1 MTTRRTRTRTR
12 TTSPGSSHGKTCVQA
27 RNPSLRRNRRHRPAR
42 RINLQT
48 RASVIELAPGAT
60 QIGKSFL
67 LDCAIGREEDKNCD
81 DGRSLYL
88 G

>member
-1 MTTRRTRTRTR
+1 MTRTRTRTR

-27 RNPSLRRNRRHRPAR
+27 RNPSPRRNRRHRPAR
-42 RINLQT
+42 RINPLQT

-60 QIGKSFL
+60 QTRKSFL
-67 LDCAIGREEDKNCD
+67 LDCAIVREKDKNCE

-88 G
+88 V